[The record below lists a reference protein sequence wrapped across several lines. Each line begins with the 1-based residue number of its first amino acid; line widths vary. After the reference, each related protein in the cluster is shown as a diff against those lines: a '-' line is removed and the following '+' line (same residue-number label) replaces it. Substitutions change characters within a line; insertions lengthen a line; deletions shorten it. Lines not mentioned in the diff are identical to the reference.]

1 MIVENFR
8 LHRLQLTNFRNINNS
23 VIEFNSKIN
32 CIFGQNGN
40 GKTNILEAIYFLAY
54 KKSFRKNTGF
64 PQLLDTDSEKP
75 EIYINST
82 LTDEYDNNT
91 AYSLK
96 LTNEEHQYFQNSK
109 AIKRKLKIPAIF
121 INPFDSFQ
129 YHQMSSFRRNLMD
142 QYLGVV
148 DEEYRSL
155 MARYQKCLRQRNALF
170 ATRNPSVTPQ
180 LKALDEQYIRY
191 IEQITFLRQKYIQDL
206 NRHITEIYSDL
217 FSEEHELKITL
228 QSDFLEKT
236 SEEIQLLLKDA
247 MPNDFERGHSTKGIH
262 RDDFLTLFDD
272 FNAFEYCSLG
282 QQKMSFLSLLFAYI
296 DLFRYKKG
304 SYPVVLIDDV
314 SGELDQERWNRL
326 ISFIEKRS
334 FQVVITTAN
343 EAFREKLESLP
354 DVRKF
359 RVNAGDIRLDQ

>member
-1 MIVENFR
+1 VENYR
-8 LHRLQLTNFRNINNS
+8 IHRLQLTNFRNINNS
-23 VIEFNSKIN
+23 VIEFDSKIN

-54 KKSFRKNTGF
+54 KKSFRKNTAF

-82 LTDEYDNNT
+82 LTDEYENDT
-91 AYSLK
+91 AYSLR
-96 LTNEEHQYFQNSK
+96 LTSEEFQYFKDSK

-129 YHQMSSFRRNLMD
+129 YHQQSSFRRNLVD

-148 DEEYRSL
+148 DDEYRSL
-155 MARYQKCLRQRNALF
+155 MARYQKCMRQRNALLSHRS
-170 ATRNPSVTPQ
+170 TSVIPQ
-180 LKALDEQYIRY
+180 LNAINEQYIRY
-191 IEQITFLRQKYIQDL
+191 ISEITTLRVKYVENL
-206 NRHITEIYSDL
+206 NEYITTIYQEL
-217 FSEEHELKITL
+217 FSEEHDLELQL
-228 QSDFLEKT
+228 QSDFIGKT
-236 SEEIQLLLKDA
+236 KEEIKLILDNALT
-247 MPNDFERGHSTKGIH
+247 NDLERGHSTKGVH
-262 RDDFLTLFDD
+262 RDDFITLFDD

-304 SYPVVLIDDV
+304 SFPVVLIDDV

-326 ISFIEKRS
+326 IRFIEKRS

-343 EAFREKLESLP
+343 DAFREKLEALP
-354 DVRKF
+354 DVKKF
-359 RVNAGDIRLDQ
+359 RVDAGDIRLDQ

>member
-1 MIVENFR
+1 MENFR
-8 LHRLQLTNFRNINNS
+8 IHRLQLTNFRNIANS
-23 VIEFNSKIN
+23 VIEFDSKVN
-32 CIFGQNGN
+32 CIFGKNGN
-40 GKTNILEAIYFLAY
+40 GKTNILEAIYYLAF

-82 LTDEYDNNT
+82 LTDEYENDT
-91 AYSLK
+91 AYSLR
-96 LTNEEHQYFQNSK
+96 LTNEQHQYFHNSK

-129 YHQMSSFRRNLMD
+129 YHQQSTFRRNLLD
-142 QYLGVV
+142 QYLGVI
-148 DEEYRSL
+148 DDEYRSL
-155 MARYQKCLRQRNALF
+155 LARYQKCLRQRNALLS
-170 ATRNPSVTPQ
+170 TRNPAVRNQ
-180 LKALDEQYIRY
+180 VAALDEQYARY
-191 IEQITFLRQKYIQDL
+191 IEQITTMRVRYVENINKYISL
-206 NRHITEIYSDL
+206 IYQEL
-217 FSEEHELKITL
+217 FSEEHHLEISIE
-228 QSDFLEKT
+228 SDFIDKPQT
-236 SEEIQLLLKDA
+236 EIHQILQNA
-247 MPNDFERGHSTKGIH
+247 MQNDFDRGHSTKGVH
-262 RDDFLTLFDD
+262 RDDFITLFDD

-326 ISFIEKRS
+326 INFIEKRS

-359 RVNAGDIRLDQ
+359 RVDAGEVRLDH